1 MDVKTIK
8 SGSLEIAEVTGRID
22 ATNSAE
28 LESVLSGLVDAGVT
42 RILVD
47 LNGLSYISSSGLR
60 VFLLMAKKL
69 EKAGKICLCNLQP
82 QVEQIFTISGFNTI
96 FKIFATRTEGVA
108 FLNQNPV

>member
-1 MDVKTIK
+1 MEINVVKN
-8 SGSLEIAEVTGRID
+8 GLVEIAEISGRVD

-28 LESVLSGLVDAGVT
+28 LEAKLSAILASGSN

-69 EKAGKICLCNLQP
+69 EKAGKICLCHLQP

-96 FKIFATRTEGVA
+96 FPIFATRDEGVA
-108 FLNQNPV
+108 HLNKISE